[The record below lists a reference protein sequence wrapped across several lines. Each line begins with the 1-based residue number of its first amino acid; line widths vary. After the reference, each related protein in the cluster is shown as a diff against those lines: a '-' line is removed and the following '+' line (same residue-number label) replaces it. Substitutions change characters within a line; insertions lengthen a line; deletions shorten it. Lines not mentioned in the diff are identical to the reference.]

1 MSTEEEPLGFEL
13 PPARKSSRVGVLV
26 VLTLVVGGGFAF
38 GYLQHKKSHADVAVA
53 HGDAIAKVETIVPTA
68 LTSDRALAL
77 PGLVKPLEEAKIYP
91 RSAGYVKRWLVDI
104 GDIVTAGQLLAEIET
119 PDVEAQLLQARAQLL
134 QARAAVKQ
142 TMAQREYSKAN
153 AARTTSLA
161 DQKLVSQS
169 SVEQTRAQAG
179 TDEANVSAAE
189 ANVTAQ
195 EANVRRLTELQGFS
209 KLVAPFAGTVTQ
221 RSIERGA
228 LVGPGTTADQTPLF
242 TLVALDPVR
251 VFVDVPQTVAPS
263 VRSGGDATVTVRE
276 YAGRAFP
283 GKITRSAGALDP
295 DLHTMSTEIQVPNA
309 DRTLLPGMYVSVA
322 LNLSV
327 PHRVVEIP
335 STALYS
341 DSAGLRV
348 ATVDAHARIKFVPIT
363 IERDTGATL
372 WVATGLLGE
381 ERVVKIAVP
390 SLLDGDLV
398 EAAAK

>member
-1 MSTEEEPLGFEL
+1 
-13 PPARKSSRVGVLV
+13 
-26 VLTLVVGGGFAF
+26 
-38 GYLQHKKSHADVAVA
+38 
-53 HGDAIAKVETIVPTA
+53 
-68 LTSDRALAL
+68 
-77 PGLVKPLEEAKIYP
+77 
-91 RSAGYVKRWLVDI
+91 
-104 GDIVTAGQLLAEIET
+104 
-119 PDVEAQLLQARAQLL
+119 
-134 QARAAVKQ
+134 
-142 TMAQREYSKAN
+142 
-153 AARTTSLA
+153 
-161 DQKLVSQS
+161 
-169 SVEQTRAQAG
+169 VEQTRAQAG

-309 DRTLLPGMYVSVA
+309 DRMLLPGMYVSVA

-348 ATVDAHARIKFVPIT
+348 ATVDAHDKIKFIPIT
-363 IERDTGATL
+363 IERDSGATL
-372 WVATGLLGE
+372 WIATGLTGD
-381 ERVVKIAVP
+381 ERIVKIAVP

-398 EAAAK
+398 DAPKTEVTAK